1 MTHEEF
7 MDIKP
12 TVLGA
17 LSESPRKPDELI
29 GELTDK
35 GFEDTQIRNAVWWL
49 IDEGMLRF
57 SSGWKLEAIP
67 QRDDVAVIN

>member
-1 MTHEEF
+1 MTRQEF

-17 LSESPRKPDELI
+17 LRESPRKPDELI
-29 GELTDK
+29 GELTDI

-57 SSGWKLEAIP
+57 SSGWKLEVIP
-67 QRDDVAVIN
+67 QTDDAPVIN

>member
-7 MDIKP
+7 TDIKP

-17 LSESPRKPDELI
+17 LRESPRKPDELI
-29 GELTDK
+29 DELIGE

-57 SSGWKLEAIP
+57 SSGWKLEAIH
-67 QRDDVAVIN
+67 QADDVPVIN